1 MWYGAHDR
9 TTGGRNNR
17 REHTVQAVLIF
28 KNTDTVTNKTLI
40 YIISARN
47 SST

>member
-1 MWYGAHDR
+1 MWYVAHDR

-17 REHTVQAVLIF
+17 REHTIHAVLIL
-28 KNTDTVTNKTLI
+28 KTTDTVTNKSLI